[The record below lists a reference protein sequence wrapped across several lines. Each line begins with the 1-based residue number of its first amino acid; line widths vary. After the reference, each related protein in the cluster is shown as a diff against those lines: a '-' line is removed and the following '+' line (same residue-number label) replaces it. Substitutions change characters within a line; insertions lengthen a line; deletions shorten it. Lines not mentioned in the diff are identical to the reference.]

1 MNIKQVGYFVAVFES
16 GSFSVA
22 ARSRDVTVQAV
33 SKAIHELENE
43 LDVKLFERSSHGVE
57 PTMVGRSFYRK
68 ARPAVEAF
76 DELLNFDPSA
86 QAAPVEF
93 KPGSPVLKLGL
104 CAPMFNKSDS
114 FCNILSGFICKSAG
128 IQAQLELVGA
138 QTALGD
144 LAAGEFDALLT
155 IGALSN
161 LGCECVRMG
170 TLPTGAV
177 VAEGHPLAGR
187 GEVTMGE
194 LAKYPA
200 GESPL
205 YDSFSESILTLYR
218 KRGLVGDV
226 RRIQTVSEEDS
237 SFMTE
242 DFGYFFCA
250 LLPVPGQTMPG
261 FVTLP
266 IVRPDMIDVPI
277 CCVTVEG
284 CKSEACRAFESFLK
298 QAIMGFT
305 QERSE

>member
-1 MNIKQVGYFVAVFES
+1 MNIKQIGYFVAVFES

-33 SKAIHELENE
+33 SKAIHELEVE
-43 LDVKLFERSSHGVE
+43 LDIQLFKRSSHGVE

-68 ARPAVEAF
+68 ARPAVDAF
-76 DELLNFDPSA
+76 DELLKFDPNAQSVSGDAEADSA
-86 QAAPVEF
+86 A
-93 KPGSPVLKLGL
+93 LKLGL
-104 CAPMFNKSDS
+104 CAPLFNKSDS
-114 FCNILSGFICKSAG
+114 FCTILSDFICKNAG
-128 IQAQLELVGA
+128 IRAQLELVSA

-161 LGCECVRMG
+161 LGTECVRMG

-187 GEVTMGE
+187 SEVAMAE
-194 LAKYPA
+194 LAAYPA

-218 KRGLVGDV
+218 KRGLVDNV
-226 RRIQTVSEEDS
+226 RRIQTVSEDDS

-242 DFGYFFCA
+242 DCGYFFCA

-266 IVRPDMIDVPI
+266 IARRDMIDVPI

-284 CKSEACRAFESFLK
+284 RKSEACGAFEGFLK

-305 QERSE
+305 QG